1 MYFGE
6 EFGCWQ
12 PAISVTIVSISW
24 SAPDIEVPCEC
35 ISHATACGHD
45 RDSSE
50 QKADER
56 EAVDI

>member
-1 MYFGE
+1 MYVGE
-6 EFGCWQ
+6 EIGCWQ
-12 PAISVTIVSISW
+12 PAISVIMVSMFRST
-24 SAPDIEVPCEC
+24 PDIELPCKC
-35 ISHATACGHD
+35 ISHATTRGHN